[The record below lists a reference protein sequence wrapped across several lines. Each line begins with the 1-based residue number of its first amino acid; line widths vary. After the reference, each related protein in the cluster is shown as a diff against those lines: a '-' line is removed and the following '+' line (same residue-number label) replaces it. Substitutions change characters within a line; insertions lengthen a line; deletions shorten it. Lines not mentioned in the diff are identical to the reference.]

1 MDIVLWILF
10 CGFCFVDFEHVVRLA
25 FDICLCCCGV
35 AIFVDFVLWILS
47 MLCIWLDICLCCC
60 GVAIDLDVHFFKCA
74 PFAAFAFVHLTSMWD
89 LDVLVLPLA
98 LILSVGKCQHW
109 QPHHNFVA
117 WLHKNCNPFGVFCC

>member
-1 MDIVLWILF
+1 MHFVSWILFCEFCVVHFVLWILF
-10 CGFCFVDFEHVVRLA
+10 CGFC
-25 FDICLCCCGV
+25 
-35 AIFVDFVLWILS
+35 FVDFVLWILS